1 MTAPKLKPDVVFR
14 RLNEGGVLVDL
25 STNQIFELNDTAARV
40 WELLNEPSEQE
51 SVANRL
57 SGEFDVDPD
66 TAADHV
72 ARLLRELES
81 EGLLK

>member
-25 STNQIFELNDTAARV
+25 ATNQIFELNDTAARI
-40 WELLNEPSEQE
+40 WELLNEPVETAA
-51 SVANRL
+51 VASRL
-57 SGEFDVDPD
+57 CGEFDIDLD
-66 TAADHV
+66 LAAEQV
-72 ARLLRELES
+72 ARLVHELES